1 MTHTTSS
8 SPSPAGVDR
17 PDAADASTAQLIS
30 RLSEDSKQLV
40 RDEIA
45 LAKAELTERGKAVG
59 IGAGMFGAAGVLAW
73 FGFGTLVAT
82 AVLAL
87 DLALPAWAAAL
98 IVAVVLFAAAGV
110 AALGGKKTVAKGT
123 PPVPEKAI
131 ENVKA
136 DVAEVQEARH
146 RGH

>member
-1 MTHTTSS
+1 MTQTTGTR
-8 SPSPAGVDR
+8 SPSPSV
-17 PDAADASTAQLIS
+17 ASTAELMS
-30 RLSEDSKQLV
+30 RLSADSKQLV

-45 LAKAELTERGKAVG
+45 LAKAELTERGKDVG

-98 IVAVVLFAAAGV
+98 IVAVLLFAAAGV
-110 AALGGKKTVAKGT
+110 AALTGKKTVAKGT

-136 DVAEVQEARH
+136 DIAEVQEARH